1 MSSLAAVGAHPTLPY
16 RGRDRRKMR
25 RLKLKVDTGAATS
38 KVPQSGNHS
47 VSWESLMEREISKT
61 CYEYRVI
68 FIANLN
74 ADG

>member
-1 MSSLAAVGAHPTLPY
+1 
-16 RGRDRRKMR
+16 MR

-61 CYEYRVI
+61 CYEYTVI